1 MFEKE
6 AEEWVENNLHSTE
19 EDYIKAYK
27 DGAEFG
33 YNKAK
38 EDADIMKSRFLELCN
53 LKDMRI
59 EELEKANEWHYP
71 SKGELPK
78 ASGNYI
84 LAFYGAEGS
93 VASGKPCCEEIYFDA
108 ELLRWKERDTY
119 DDLPYLEKKG
129 VDIAWRELPEPP
141 KVKE

>member
-6 AEEWVENNLHSTE
+6 AQEYSDGKGHEHYNYLFEEHAGSPADFARWCFQ
-19 EDYIKAYK
+19 

-33 YNKAK
+33 YNKA
-38 EDADIMKSRFLELCN
+38 
-53 LKDMRI
+53 
-59 EELEKANEWHYP
+59 NEWHYP
-71 SKGELPK
+71 AKGEFPK

-93 VASGKPCCEEIYFDA
+93 VASGKPCCEETYFDA

-129 VDIAWRELPEPP
+129 VVIAWRELPEPP
-141 KVKE
+141 KEEE